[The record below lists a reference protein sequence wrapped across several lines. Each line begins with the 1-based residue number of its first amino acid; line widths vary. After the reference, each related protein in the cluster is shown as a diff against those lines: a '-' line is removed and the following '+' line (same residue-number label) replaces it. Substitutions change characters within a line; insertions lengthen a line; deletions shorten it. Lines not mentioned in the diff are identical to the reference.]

1 MALRRLGT
9 ALRSVLPIAPQ
20 QSLLALSSAS
30 LRRFG
35 GAASHHDDHDDHEEH
50 GPAETPTVF
59 DKLITLNVIDIN
71 GRRHAVRSLVGKTLV
86 EALVE
91 AGFPEVRCWAA
102 SCMRTHRM
110 RTSSCDVAWLATC
123 SALQPRVRGW
133 IGQPSRR
140 CTPHPMHAYV
150 LPACR
155 HTSSPT
161 WAFTRNT
168 RCEQQQ

>member
-110 RTSSCDVAWLATC
+110 CTSSCDVATPAAR
-123 SALQPRVRGW
+123 SALQPRFWGSLHAGAHP
-133 IGQPSRR
+133 IPCMHMCS
-140 CTPHPMHAYV
+140 PHAD
-150 LPACR
+150 LLL
-155 HTSSPT
+155 S
-161 WAFTRNT
+161 
-168 RCEQQQ
+168 